1 MKKSYLDSINNTSE
15 EEIFITTGES
25 RYLEVHNFELS
36 EIRIKGSKGL
46 SLMGN
51 SVG

>member
-25 RYLEVHNFELS
+25 RYLEVHRTVAKFRV
-36 EIRIKGSKGL
+36 IR
-46 SLMGN
+46 N
-51 SVG
+51 SN